1 MVRERRQIGFL
12 LLSMRADALPS
23 DLVLAA
29 GPICSYKTLHG
40 IGVLKS
46 NDCLVASE
54 NNELKARETC
64 FT

>member
-1 MVRERRQIGFL
+1 ML
-12 LLSMRADALPS
+12 CPP